1 MSRFNVRIR
10 DEEEDISD
18 LENDEGADLDD
29 IENMKIEVEKKT
41 VLFDAE
47 NLNTFN
53 LSSRPVLL

>member
-47 NLNTFN
+47 NLNTFT

>member
-41 VLFDAE
+41 VLFVAE
-47 NLNTFN
+47 NLNTFT

>member
-41 VLFDAE
+41 VLF
-47 NLNTFN
+47 
-53 LSSRPVLL
+53 